1 MLARVDRGEE
11 SLERRIVYAQDALLP
26 YAPVTSRHVGGSG
39 MTVGE
44 LCEAAVTVSD
54 NTAAN
59 LLLAS
64 FGGPAALTAWLRSIR
79 DQVTRLD
86 NTEPRLNDV
95 APNEVHDTTTPIAM
109 AETLRRLLFGSVLG
123 QQSRMRLTGWM
134 AACKTGDTQL
144 RAGVPHGWRVADKT
158 GSFRTTVNDVAALWP
173 PKGRPRIVTAY
184 YVGGDGTDTDR
195 KAVLADVG
203 RIASAL

>member
-1 MLARVDRGEE
+1 
-11 SLERRIVYAQDALLP
+11 
-26 YAPVTSRHVGGSG
+26 
-39 MTVGE
+39 
-44 LCEAAVTVSD
+44 
-54 NTAAN
+54 
-59 LLLAS
+59 
-64 FGGPAALTAWLRSIR
+64 
-79 DQVTRLD
+79 
-86 NTEPRLNDV
+86 
-95 APNEVHDTTTPIAM
+95 M

-123 QQSRMRLTGWM
+123 QSSRMRLAGWM